1 MITFIVSLILL
12 FIGYF
17 FYAKIIERN
26 FGINEKNETPAY
38 KFRDGVDYVPMH
50 WAKVFMI
57 QFLNIAGLGPIFGA
71 VAGAMWG
78 PAAFL
83 WIVFGSIFAG
93 AVHDYHS
100 GMISIRLNGISI
112 NEIVG
117 KYLGPIMK
125 HFMAFYTLFLMILVG
140 AVFISGPAKILVGI
154 SNNFL
159 NLAQWSFIIFVYY
172 FLATLLPID
181 KIIGKIYPLFATA
194 MLIMAV
200 GILSAMFFQG
210 YKIPEITLTNLHNSP
225 EKFPFFPMM
234 FVTIACGAIS
244 GFHSTQSPLMARCIE
259 NEKLGRRVFYG
270 AMITEA
276 IVAMI
281 WAAIAMAFFGGVEQ
295 LNNEMVKH
303 QGNAAYVVNLISNT
317 LLGRIGAILA
327 LLGVVA
333 APITSGDT
341 ALRSGRLIIADYLK
355 MNQQKIV
362 NRLIITV
369 PLFTITFILTQMKF
383 DIIWRYMAWTNQTLA
398 MIVLWAFSVYL
409 KIEKKNYF
417 FTLIPAIFMSMV
429 CLTYIQVAPE
439 GFQLNYNI
447 SVILSSVLTIAF
459 VAIFFK
465 NEIIKLLNYKK
476 VGVINE

>member
-1 MITFIVSLILL
+1 
-12 FIGYF
+12 
-17 FYAKIIERN
+17 
-26 FGINEKNETPAY
+26 
-38 KFRDGVDYVPMH
+38 
-50 WAKVFMI
+50 
-57 QFLNIAGLGPIFGA
+57 
-71 VAGAMWG
+71 
-78 PAAFL
+78 
-83 WIVFGSIFAG
+83 
-93 AVHDYHS
+93 
-100 GMISIRLNGISI
+100 
-112 NEIVG
+112 
-117 KYLGPIMK
+117 
-125 HFMAFYTLFLMILVG
+125 
-140 AVFISGPAKILVGI
+140 
-154 SNNFL
+154 
-159 NLAQWSFIIFVYY
+159 
-172 FLATLLPID
+172 
-181 KIIGKIYPLFATA
+181 
-194 MLIMAV
+194 MAV

-369 PLFTITFILTQMKF
+369 
-383 DIIWRYMAWTNQTLA
+383 YNCS
-398 MIVLWAFSVYL
+398 IVYH
-409 KIEKKNYF
+409 
-417 FTLIPAIFMSMV
+417 
-429 CLTYIQVAPE
+429 
-439 GFQLNYNI
+439 NI
-447 SVILSSVLTIAF
+447 HFNT
-459 VAIFFK
+459 
-465 NEIIKLLNYKK
+465 NEI
-476 VGVINE
+476 